1 MRVAILLAVLA
12 LALAG
17 PPGAAQ
23 EQPPDG
29 AVPDRIPA
37 APAVTVVPIRSERFL
52 RDALADTKMH
62 DREAEATLS
71 RATEERARAR
81 ARIEVKKREIATIDA
96 RRKLADREKNESA
109 KAGLAIEKRAA
120 EAERKLAER
129 LDAVYESEIELARK
143 SRDLARAEE
152 RALELELELAERRT
166 ERNRLAQTEAASVSR
181 LESVIVA
188 LERRVL
194 EARRA
199 QASASK
205 DVATRREKIADRRLQ
220 LFEANLEAT
229 RRGGR

>member
-1 MRVAILLAVLA
+1 MRVAVLLTVLA
-12 LALAG
+12 LALRAPAG
-17 PPGAAQ
+17 FAQ
-23 EQPPDG
+23 EPPPEG
-29 AVPDRIPA
+29 TVPDRIPA

-52 RDALADTKMH
+52 RDALDDTRMH

-71 RATEERARAR
+71 RATEERAQAR

-96 RRKLADREKNESA
+96 RRKLADREKHEGA

-143 SRDLARAEE
+143 SRDLARAEQ
-152 RALELELELAERRT
+152 RALELELELGERRA
-166 ERNRLAQTEAASVSR
+166 ERNRLAHTEAASASR

-229 RRGGR
+229 RRSGR